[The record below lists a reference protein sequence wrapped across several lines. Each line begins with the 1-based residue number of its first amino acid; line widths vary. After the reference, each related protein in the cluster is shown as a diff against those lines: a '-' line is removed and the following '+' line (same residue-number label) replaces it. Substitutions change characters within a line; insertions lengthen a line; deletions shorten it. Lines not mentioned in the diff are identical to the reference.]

1 MAPNLQEAVA
11 WARAAGAL
19 LREGYGKR
27 HSIDH
32 KGRIDLVTEMD
43 RKVEALLLGNVR
55 ERYPDHT
62 ILSEESGHLTGSDQH
77 CWYIDPLDGTT
88 NYAHSIPI
96 FAVSIAYAE
105 GGQVQMGVVYEPMR
119 DECFTAERGQ
129 GAYLNGERI
138 SVSTTENLLTSLMVT
153 GFPYDSSI
161 TGKTNL
167 ENCAHFTRLT
177 QGVRRM
183 GSAACDLCYV
193 AAGRFDGY
201 WETIL
206 QPWDLAAGALIVQ
219 EAGGVVTNLNGDPNF
234 MQPPY
239 AILVGNPKVH
249 ALMLKEFES
258 FL

>member
-1 MAPNLQEAVA
+1 MTPNLEEIAA

-43 RKVEALLLGNVR
+43 RKVEDFLLGSVR
-55 ERYPDHT
+55 QRYPDHT
-62 ILSEESGHLTGSDQH
+62 ILSEESGHFNGSDKH
-77 CWYIDPLDGTT
+77 SWFIDPLDGTT
-88 NYAHSIPI
+88 NYAHSIPH
-96 FAVSIAYAE
+96 FSVSIAYAE
-105 GGQVQMGVVYEPMR
+105 AGQVKLGVVYEPMR
-119 DECFTAERGQ
+119 DECFTAEHGQ
-129 GAYLNGERI
+129 GAFLNGERI
-138 SVSTTENLLTSLMVT
+138 SVSATADLVTSLMVT

-167 ENCAHFTRLT
+167 ENFAHFTRLT

-183 GSAACDLCYV
+183 GSAAVDMCYV

-206 QPWDLAAGALIVQ
+206 QPWDLAAGSLIVQ
-219 EAGGVVTNLNGDPNF
+219 EAGGVITSLGGDPTF

-258 FL
+258 IS